1 MITKLKSLQSHQGFI
16 RYFKNT
22 SWLFA
27 EKFFRMVVGFFVGI
41 WVVRYLGPEQF
52 GLFSY
57 AHSFVGL
64 FTAIAT
70 LGLDSIVVRELV
82 KDESRRDEIIGTA
95 FWLKIM
101 GAVGVLLLLAIA
113 VNFISNDIHT
123 NTLVFIIA
131 SATIFQ
137 SFNVVDM
144 YFQSKVMSRYV
155 VYANI
160 ISLSISSIVKIVLI
174 LNDATLVAF
183 AWVVLFDSIVLS
195 IGFIYFYINSNLSLK
210 VWRFNFKLSRK
221 LLKSSYPLIF
231 SSLFISIYMKID
243 QVMIGEYLGVYSV
256 GLYAATIKLILA
268 VNFIG
273 SVIVKSLF
281 PSLINSINNIKE
293 TRYKFEKIFQLL
305 SIIGLAFTAFFIL
318 FSERIITIV
327 YGDNYSGASE
337 IMYFYSFT
345 IVFVYFGLV
354 TSQYLIASHSESLI
368 MYRMMMGAF
377 INVVLNIVLI
387 QAYGLIGAAI
397 ATLAA
402 QIFTSVAFNLFNT
415 KTRFLFLIQ
424 LKSIFLLNIK

>member
-1 MITKLKSLQSHQGFI
+1 M
-16 RYFKNT
+16 
-22 SWLFA
+22 
-27 EKFFRMVVGFFVGI
+27 
-41 WVVRYLGPEQF
+41 
-52 GLFSY
+52 
-57 AHSFVGL
+57 
-64 FTAIAT
+64 
-70 LGLDSIVVRELV
+70 
-82 KDESRRDEIIGTA
+82 
-95 FWLKIM
+95 
-101 GAVGVLLLLAIA
+101 
-113 VNFISNDIHT
+113 
-123 NTLVFIIA
+123 
-131 SATIFQ
+131 
-137 SFNVVDM
+137 
-144 YFQSKVMSRYV
+144 
-155 VYANI
+155 
-160 ISLSISSIVKIVLI
+160 KIVLI